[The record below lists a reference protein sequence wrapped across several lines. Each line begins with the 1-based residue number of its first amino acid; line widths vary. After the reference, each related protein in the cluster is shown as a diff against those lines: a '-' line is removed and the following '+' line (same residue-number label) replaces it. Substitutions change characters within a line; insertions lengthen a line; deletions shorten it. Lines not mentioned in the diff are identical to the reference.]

1 MPARPLCI
9 EKGTNV
15 SRPIVMAPSIL
26 SADFTH
32 LADAVALVEA
42 AGADVVHVDV
52 MDGHFVPNL
61 TIGPPVIRSLKRVTR
76 LPLDVHLM
84 IDDAD
89 RTIGWYLDAGAD
101 MVTVHVEAVY
111 HLHRVLHAI
120 REAGV
125 KAGVAL
131 NPGTPVACIAEVV
144 RELDYVLVMSVNPGF
159 GGQAFIPAAVEKV
172 RQVRALADSAG
183 VDLSI
188 EVDGGIDVHTAPL
201 VVKAGADML
210 VAGNAIFGAAD
221 PAAALAG
228 IRTAA
233 VAAQQG

>member
-1 MPARPLCI
+1 MAV
-9 EKGTNV
+9 NH
-15 SRPIVMAPSIL
+15 PIMMAPSIL

-61 TIGPPVIRSLKRVTR
+61 TIGPPVIRALKRVTK

-101 MVTVHVEAVY
+101 MVTVHVEACY
-111 HLHRVLHAI
+111 HLHRVLQTI
-120 REAGV
+120 QTAGA

-131 NPGTPVACIAEVV
+131 TPGTPTGSIREVM
-144 RELDYVLVMSVNPGF
+144 RYLDYVLIMSVNPGF
-159 GGQAFIPAAVEKV
+159 GGQTFIPAAVDKV
-172 RQVRALADSAG
+172 EEVADVS
-183 VDLSI
+183 DLPVGTS
-188 EVDGGIDVHTAPL
+188 
-201 VVKAGADML
+201 
-210 VAGNAIFGAAD
+210 
-221 PAAALAG
+221 
-228 IRTAA
+228 
-233 VAAQQG
+233 